1 MKEMRMKEEKE
12 GWEAG
17 NWQKNN
23 FTRHMGRGT
32 HRVHAEA
39 QRLCRRNGINMM
51 VRDTP
56 VRKA

>member
-1 MKEMRMKEEKE
+1 MKEEKE